1 MTAVAS
7 LRPLR
12 VEQVLRLLPDIDAL
26 APLRASIVSRSQSG
40 TAAEPYLTVGKRVV
54 ESTDVRQLVPGA
66 VARFTQH
73 LAQLYDSAVVAL
85 EAVER
90 SDMVAAAR
98 ALLHAGECEEA
109 AGRDSAARAWYE
121 IALRIAEELRDR
133 RPELETLRHL
143 GDLEAGHGSMEL
155 AARFY
160 QRSFALAEAEQDVES
175 AALACQGLA
184 EVALARGVWQG
195 AESWYAQGLR
205 FAQGN
210 PLLAALLTIGQVK
223 VACARGNLDSADRAL
238 DQAQIQLED
247 LRHTE
252 GLARLHNAWGVVD
265 ALRERHSDALHH
277 FREALAQ
284 LRSGR
289 RNPRLEMEIRLNAC
303 DLYLTWGRLA
313 EAEDE
318 LRRAENLAI
327 ANNLTRELART
338 YVAIG
343 RLRGRQ
349 RDDSGFIFF
358 EKAIELSQGREP
370 SPRIEAAAYFE
381 YGLFKESFG
390 EHEEGPAYLERA
402 RDLLSTVGADAF
414 RARVD
419 AELARLPRP

>member
-1 MTAVAS
+1 MNTVAG

-12 VEQVLRLLPDIDAL
+12 VEQVLRVLPDIDAL
-26 APLRASIVSRSQSG
+26 APLRASIISRSQTG

-54 ESTDVRQLVPGA
+54 DSTELRQLVPGA
-66 VARFTQH
+66 VAQFTRH
-73 LAQLYDSAVVAL
+73 LAQLYDGAVVAL
-85 EAVER
+85 EAMER
-90 SDMVAAAR
+90 GDMAAAAR
-98 ALLHAGECEEA
+98 ALLRAGQCEEA

-121 IALRIAEELRDR
+121 MALRIAEELRDR
-133 RPELETLRHL
+133 RPELEALRHL
-143 GDLEAGHGSMEL
+143 GDLEAGHGSLEL

-160 QRSFALAEAEQDVES
+160 QRSFALADAEQDVES
-175 AALACQGLA
+175 AALACQGLG
-184 EVALARGVWQG
+184 EVALARGLWQG
-195 AESWYAQGLR
+195 ASSWYAQGLR
-205 FAQGN
+205 YASDN
-210 PLLAALLTIGQVK
+210 PLLTALLTIGQVK
-223 VACARGNLDSADRAL
+223 VATARDDREGAERAL
-238 DQAQIQLED
+238 RQARALLVD

-252 GLARLHNAWGVVD
+252 GMARLHNAWGLLD
-265 ALRERHSDALHH
+265 AMRGRFQEALLHY
-277 FREALAQ
+277 REALAQ
-284 LRSGR
+284 LRSGE

-303 DLYLTWGRLA
+303 DLFITWGHLA

-349 RDDSGFIFF
+349 GDDTGFIFF

-381 YGLFKESFG
+381 YGLFKQALG

-402 RDLLSTVGADAF
+402 RDLLTSVGDDAL
-414 RARVD
+414 RARVES
-419 AELARLPRP
+419 ELARVQLQ